1 MDVQYRL
8 WGKTVTEYPWLGIAD
23 AEWADTGTSGVAIS
37 IADDNGPMR
46 MTGVSSISN
55 NTGITVGYNF
65 KKSFWSTY
73 GSEWDN
79 GIINHEAGAKVLQ
92 SGENSLEI
100 AVDFVNAMGKI
111 TVTNKAGGE
120 LGGKVGIELK
130 GGLNAEIGGKLSH
143 ERTVQYEGEG
153 WKSNCRVLFLITRTG
168 PGQFIVRPQPTKT
181 VSGNG
186 ISNSPGTCLDLV
198 RAQLIAFAFPQ
209 HSTNSR
215 RLGVGNSRI

>member
-1 MDVQYRL
+1 MGLAAGDSNLYRYVNNAQTNATDPSGLSTLDVQYRL

-23 AEWADTGTSGVAIS
+23 AEWADTGTFGVAIS

-79 GIINHEAGAKVLQ
+79 GIINDEAGAKVLQ

-100 AVDFVNAMGKI
+100 AVDFVNAM
-111 TVTNKAGGE
+111 E
-120 LGGKVGIELK
+120 
-130 GGLNAEIGGKLSH
+130 
-143 ERTVQYEGEG
+143 
-153 WKSNCRVLFLITRTG
+153 KSRLPIR
-168 PGQFIVRPQPTKT
+168 
-181 VSGNG
+181 
-186 ISNSPGTCLDLV
+186 LV
-198 RAQLIAFAFPQ
+198 ANL
-209 HSTNSR
+209 
-215 RLGVGNSRI
+215 VEK